1 MRFVFGWLG
10 FFTESERNEE
20 STILYILVL
29 CSCVCLATEGID
41 GAIDTCVRQYCGE
54 DELLQGIGCVPVPK
68 RWEHLTY
75 FPSECHDAEVWYIC
89 LSGFVHQNHFF
100 TLTHPGKMRRSPRR
114 FCKDT
119 VVSSYSNV
127 AETEMEAHGWENIS
141 TPVYPTTSLSAT
153 LETKITVCQ

>member
-1 MRFVFGWLG
+1 MPLLWNPW
-10 FFTESERNEE
+10 FFWFCFFYAWHLHLFSHN
-20 STILYILVL
+20 ILYLFILL
-29 CSCVCLATEGID
+29 YPFCNQLTQLI
-41 GAIDTCVRQYCGE
+41 
-54 DELLQGIGCVPVPK
+54 QGIGCVPVP
-68 RWEHLTY
+68 RGESISLTSPQSVMTPR
-75 FPSECHDAEVWYIC
+75 FRYIC

-119 VVSSYSNV
+119 VVSSYSNI
-127 AETEMEAHGWENIS
+127 AETEMKAHGWENIS